1 MPSER
6 VRDTTPI
13 TQSRP
18 DKPAK
23 VTLFETARFFC
34 DVWVLRPGQAQ
45 APHLHAHEDKLYQ
58 VLSGRARAASGST
71 VVEVGAGE
79 VVFCPAGELH
89 GIEALGPADLRVLVL
104 MTPHPRPPAGP
115 VQ

>member
-1 MPSER
+1 MAAER

-13 TQSRP
+13 TQSRA

-45 APHLHAHEDKLYQ
+45 APHLHAGEDKLYQ
-58 VLSGRARAASGST
+58 VLSGRARATSGT
-71 VVEVGAGE
+71 HVLEVGPGQ

-89 GIEALGPADLRVLVL
+89 GIEALGPEDLRVLVV
-104 MTPHPRPPAGP
+104 MTPHPRPPAAA